1 VRQVKNK
8 EYIFRWRYTLPTIN
22 HVYPS
27 DTFLEHSLQYQLGS
41 WIICPQTNTITNKA
55 DTHPLDNKSMQ
66 VLLLLIH
73 HSGKEVTK
81 SLILE
86 HVWKGSFVADDILS
100 VAVSK
105 VRKALGDNA
114 RSPTFIKT
122 LPGVG
127 YTLIAKVKK
136 LDKPEQGR
144 SKIIDFSSIYKPSIY
159 IGIITLLLITTTLAM
174 YFIKTDEGSAANQ
187 ININSIAV
195 LPFNDL
201 SAKKD
206 NQHFT
211 DGLSDAIIDQLS
223 QIKSLK
229 VISRYSSFTYRGKY
243 NATEIGQALQVDT
256 LLDGSVQT
264 MGEQVRINVRIFSTK
279 NGQQLWSKT
288 FDSDTQNSFKLQDD
302 ISATIQKIIQP
313 GFSPSSKPVKTINTQ
328 AYEWYLMG
336 QYHWRQRNPKSL
348 SKAVTYFKK
357 SLELEPDYAAAHVG
371 LGISYAFLHTYG
383 DWYERRAIEAALP
396 HIMKALTLKPNSATA
411 LAAKGM
417 ILSDKAK
424 AGLGELNSSLYQQ
437 AEQAFVRS
445 LELDN
450 NATTHRWYSTL
461 LSRLGRESEAI
472 QHLNKAIELNPLSA
486 SMKRSFSKYL
496 LSIGKPDSAQR
507 MYQRALIL
515 EPDHFSHVIEST
527 HVFRHTQKSI
537 IALAEWQSTNS
548 ELFTNC
554 SSDEYCEQAVLA
566 YLSIGANEA
575 ANSVLT
581 KMGSKHR
588 HFLNSLELIN
598 FGLKREKQKILSI
611 KERLA
616 LYRPNSRRVLFD
628 LAVAQFRAAKF
639 SLANTSLLQLYPNW
653 RNKADIG
660 LNDITADNY
669 LALVL
674 YAATLSKLDEKE
686 ATAFLLHKVQTFLK
700 KDRVFDKIQAEFS
713 LAEIN
718 AQLDNTTQ
726 ALHHLATA
734 LDMGWLESNNREW
747 WSLQNNHLLRP
758 LHEEPEFKLLLK
770 QHQEKLNELREQV
783 TLKLSTTS
791 SSMV

>member
-1 VRQVKNK
+1 M
-8 EYIFRWRYTLPTIN
+8 
-22 HVYPS
+22 
-27 DTFLEHSLQYQLGS
+27 EHSQQYQLGS
-41 WIICPQTNTITNKA
+41 WLICPQTNTITNKA
-55 DTHPLDNKSMQ
+55 DAHSIDNKSMQ
-66 VLLLLIH
+66 VLLFLIL
-73 HSGKEVTK
+73 HSGEQVTK
-81 SLILE
+81 GQIFE
-86 HVWKGSFVADDILS
+86 HVWKDSFVADDILS

-105 VRKALGDNA
+105 IRKALGDNA

-127 YTLIAKVKK
+127 YTLIAKVQKIN
-136 LDKPEQGR
+136 KPKRAR
-144 SKIIDFSSIYKPSIY
+144 SNSIDFSRIYKPSIT
-159 IGIITLLLITTTLAM
+159 IGIITLLLIATSLAM
-174 YFIKTDEGSAANQ
+174 YFINMDEGSAANQ

-195 LPFNDL
+195 LPFDDL
-201 SAKKD
+201 SSTQD
-206 NQHFT
+206 NQYFT

-256 LLDGSVQT
+256 LLDGSVQI
-264 MGEQVRINVRIFSTK
+264 MGGQVRINVRIFSTK

-288 FDSDTQNSFKLQDD
+288 FDSDTQNSFKLQDN

-336 QYHWRQRNPKSL
+336 QYHWRQRNPISL

-383 DWYERRAIEAALP
+383 SWDERRAIEAALP
-396 HIMKALTLKPNSATA
+396 HIMKALTLQPNSATA

-437 AEQAFVRS
+437 AEQAFIRS

-461 LSRLGRESEAI
+461 LSRLGRESQAI
-472 QHLNKAIELNPLSA
+472 QHLNQAIELNPLSA
-486 SMKRSFSKYL
+486 SLKRSFSKYL
-496 LSIGKPDSAQR
+496 QSIGKPDSAQR

-527 HVFRHTQKSI
+527 HVFRHSQKSI
-537 IALAEWQSTNS
+537 IALAEWQSANA
-548 ELFTNC
+548 ELFTRC
-554 SSDEYCEQAVLA
+554 SSDEYCEQIVLA
-566 YLSIGANEA
+566 YLSIGAVDA
-575 ANSVLT
+575 ANSVLAQ
-581 KMGSKHR
+581 MRGKHR
-588 HFLNSLELIN
+588 HFRNSLNLIKL
-598 FGLKREKQKILSI
+598 GSEEEEQKILAI
-611 KERLA
+611 KERISLNH
-616 LYRPNSRRVLFD
+616 PNNRSVLFN

-639 SLANTSLLQLYPNW
+639 SLAKTSLLQLYPNW

-686 ATAFLLHKVQTFLK
+686 ATALLLHKVQTFLK
-700 KDRVFDKIQAEFS
+700 KDSVFDKIQAEFS

-718 AQLDNTTQ
+718 AQLENTPQ

-747 WSLQNNHLLRP
+747 WSLQNNHLLQP
-758 LHEEPEFKLLLK
+758 LFEEPEFKLLLK

-783 TLKLSTTS
+783 TRKLSTTS
-791 SSMV
+791 SSME